1 MSLPILSD
9 KTLALQSGRKTRAQ
23 HLAMIRALARTEG
36 EGAALKE
43 PPRKRKPPA
52 DTCTNGRKVRNSTA

>member
-1 MSLPILSD
+1 MSFPILSD

-36 EGAALKE
+36 EGAALKYWLSE
-43 PPRKRKPPA
+43 CPRISRDA
-52 DTCTNGRKVRNSTA
+52 VNHAMR